1 LTATDPAPGSAAPR
15 PKSIGLAPGLDD
27 AAAGQDAAKYGT
39 TNPVVQ
45 KLLAR
50 WMGVLQGVLGPAE
63 AAGTIV
69 DIGTGEGFA
78 LERMFPAGPAAIGLE
93 YRHDKAVVA
102 SEKLTALSVVR
113 GDAGV
118 LPFPDRS
125 ADLVTSIEVLEHLP
139 GFEQAVA
146 EMARITRGRLV
157 VSVPWEPWFRLG
169 NLGRGKN
176 VKRMGNDPEHVNFF
190 NPRKLKAALGLHFT
204 EVKVI
209 KAFPWIIAEASQPK

>member
-1 LTATDPAPGSAAPR
+1 VTAAAPGR
-15 PKSIGLAPGLDD
+15 PTSIGLAPGLDD

-39 TNPVVQ
+39 SNPVVQ

-50 WMGVLQGVLGPAE
+50 WMGTMHTVLGDTS
-63 AAGTIV
+63 GVVV
-69 DIGTGEGFA
+69 DIGIGEGFA
-78 LERMFPAGPAAIGLE
+78 LERMFPAGTAAIGLE

-102 SEKLTALSVVR
+102 SEKLPDVSVVR

-139 GFEQAVA
+139 GYEQAVA
-146 EMARITRGRLV
+146 EMARICRGRLV

-176 VKRMGNDPEHVNFF
+176 VKRWGNDPEHVNFF
-190 NPRKLKAALGLHFT
+190 APRTLEAALRLHFDQ
-204 EVKVI
+204 VRVV
-209 KAFPWIIAEASQPK
+209 KAFPWIIAEATGPR

>member
-1 LTATDPAPGSAAPR
+1 MTAPTSPR

-39 TNPVVQ
+39 SNPVVQ

-50 WMGVLQGVLGPAE
+50 WMGTMHTVLGDTS
-63 AAGTIV
+63 GVVV
-69 DIGTGEGFA
+69 DIGIGEGFA
-78 LERMFPAGPAAIGLE
+78 LERMFPANTPAIGLE
-93 YRHDKAVVA
+93 YRHDKALVA
-102 SEKLTALSVVR
+102 SEKLPEVAVVR

-139 GFEQAVA
+139 GYEQAVV
-146 EMARITRGRLV
+146 EMARICRGRLV

-176 VKRMGNDPEHVNFF
+176 VARWGNDPEHVNFF
-190 NPRKLKAALGLHFT
+190 SPAKLRAALGQHFGDVSVT
-204 EVKVI
+204 
-209 KAFPWIIAEASQPK
+209 KAFPWIIAEATNPR

>member
-1 LTATDPAPGSAAPR
+1 MTATER
-15 PKSIGLAPGLDD
+15 PKSIGLAPGLDE

-39 TNPVVQ
+39 SNPVVQ

-50 WMGVLQGVLGPAE
+50 WMGTLHTVLGSPSGA
-63 AAGTIV
+63 IV
-69 DIGTGEGFA
+69 DVGIGEGFA
-78 LERMFPAGPAAIGLE
+78 LERMFPAGTEVVGLE
-93 YRHDKAVVA
+93 YRHDKALVA
-102 SEKLTALSVVR
+102 SQKLEAVSVVR

-146 EMARITRGRLV
+146 EMARITKGRLV

-176 VKRMGNDPEHVNFF
+176 VARWGNDPEHVNFF
-190 NPRKLKAALGLHFT
+190 NPRKLQAALGQHFT
-204 EVKVI
+204 TVKVHR
-209 KAFPWIIAEASQPK
+209 AFPWIIAEASNPR

>member
-1 LTATDPAPGSAAPR
+1 MTAPASER

-39 TNPVVQ
+39 SNPVVQ

-50 WMGVLQGVLGPAE
+50 WMATMHTVLGDTS
-63 AAGTIV
+63 GVVV
-69 DIGTGEGFA
+69 DIGIGEGFA
-78 LERMFPAGPAAIGLE
+78 LERMFPANTPAIGLE
-93 YRHDKAVVA
+93 YRHDKALVA
-102 SEKLTALSVVR
+102 SEKLPEVSVVR

-118 LPFPDRS
+118 LPFPDAS

-146 EMARITRGRLV
+146 EMARICRGRLV

-176 VKRMGNDPEHVNFF
+176 VRRMGNDPEHVQFF
-190 NPRKLKAALGLHFT
+190 TPARLRGALGEHFA
-204 EVKVI
+204 EVRVI
-209 KAFPWIIAEASQPK
+209 KAFPWLIAEARC

>member
-1 LTATDPAPGSAAPR
+1 MTAPAPQR

-39 TNPVVQ
+39 SNPVVQ
-45 KLLAR
+45 KLLAK
-50 WMGVLQGVLGPAE
+50 WMGTMHTVLGDTS
-63 AAGTIV
+63 GVVV
-69 DIGTGEGFA
+69 DIGIGEGFA
-78 LERMFPAGPAAIGLE
+78 LERMFPENTPAIGLE
-93 YRHDKAVVA
+93 YRHDKALVA
-102 SEKLTALSVVR
+102 SQKLPAVSVVR

-139 GFEQAVA
+139 GYEQAVA
-146 EMARITRGRLV
+146 EMARICGGRLV

-190 NPRKLKAALGLHFT
+190 NPRKLKSALGQHFDDVRIT
-204 EVKVI
+204 
-209 KAFPWIIAEASQPK
+209 KAFPWIIAEATKPR